1 MGLRIPIHLLS
12 GDNEW
17 LHFRK
22 HRNLSDPYAPIT
34 ALYCQ
39 GLFSEEAGSPLLD
52 ELHQNKTSSSS
63 NYWFFHSIPCDLE
76 NMSGPFRIGEDH
88 VTVL

>member
-1 MGLRIPIHLLS
+1 MGLRISIHLLS

-52 ELHQNKTSSSS
+52 ELHQTKPQAHLTTGSSTASRAT
-63 NYWFFHSIPCDLE
+63 L
-76 NMSGPFRIGEDH
+76 RI
-88 VTVL
+88 